1 MKRMLINATQ
11 EEELRVAMVDG
22 QKLYDL
28 DIEIKSKEQKKNNIY
43 KGKISRIEPSLD
55 AIFVDFGSERN
66 GFLPVREVSREY
78 YLSEPI
84 PGEKRDINKLLEE
97 GQEIVVQVTKEER
110 GSKGAALTTYISLA
124 GRFIVLMPNK
134 AKAGGISRKIMGQDR
149 EQILDSLSNLGV
161 PKEAGLIIRTAGVG
175 RSDIELEWDLKHLLS
190 IWNSIKKIAVN
201 TEAPA
206 LIFKENNLIVRA
218 MRDHLNDEISEILID
233 DENTFK
239 DAKKYLKQVTPNN
252 LKKLSYFKETTP
264 LFTRFQIEHQIES
277 AYSNKVTLPSG
288 GSVVIDYTEALVAID
303 INSGKSTKQ
312 SDIESTALTTNLE
325 AVDEVARQ
333 CRLRDLGG
341 LIVIDFIDMRQY
353 RNQKQVE
360 NALKNAIKLDRA
372 KISLGHISKFGLLE
386 MSRQRLRPS
395 LGDSAHRICADCSGM
410 GRIRSTESLALAVLR
425 LVEEEA
431 RKENTTSVIADIPP
445 DAATY
450 LLNEK
455 RQWIKD
461 IEQRESVNVI
471 LIADSELSSVN
482 FSIKRLRKDE
492 ANLTEYKKASY
503 KLAKTIKQDDAS
515 LSPTSHTSQANNK
528 SRNSNPKPLTAWDI
542 DDVQTPNLIDRFMF
556 WLENKQNN
564 KVKTSQSK
572 NKVRSKTRKSIH
584 GANKNKRKKST
595 NKRKTAKKPS
605 VKQDFPKKK
614 TAKNAPQKEAVKKG
628 PQKKAVKKGPQKKAV
643 KKGPQKKAVKK
654 GPQKE
659 AVKKGPQKEAVK
671 KGPQKEAVKKGP
683 QKEAVKKG
691 PQKEAVKKGPQK
703 DTLQKEARKKN
714 QQTKSSKDPNTSQEI
729 KNHQRKEKNQ
739 TIDGSVVDQANDK
752 LLPWEDIL
760 PPKTKS

>member
-28 DIEIKSKEQKKNNIY
+28 DIEIKSREQKKNNIY

-55 AIFVDFGSERN
+55 AIFVDFGSARN
-66 GFLPVREVSREY
+66 GFLPFREISREY

-84 PGEKRDINKLLEE
+84 PGEKLDIKKLLEE
-97 GQEIVVQVTKEER
+97 GQEIVVQVSKEER
-110 GSKGAALTTYISLA
+110 GSKGAALTTFISLA

-149 EQILDSLSNLGV
+149 KQILDSLSNLGV

-175 RSDIELEWDLKHLLS
+175 RSDIELEWDLKHLLG
-190 IWNSIKKIAVN
+190 IWNSIKKMAVN
-201 TEAPA
+201 VEAPA
-206 LIFKENNLIVRA
+206 LIFKEDNLIVRA
-218 MRDHLNDEISEILID
+218 MRDHLNDEISEIIVD

-264 LFTRFQIEHQIES
+264 LFTKFQIEHQIES

-288 GSVVIDYTEALVAID
+288 GSVVIDYTEALVSID

-312 SDIESTALTTNLE
+312 SGIESTALKTNLE
-325 AVDEVARQ
+325 AVDEITRQ

-360 NALKNAIKLDRA
+360 NALKNAIKSDRA

-395 LGDSAHRICADCSGM
+395 LGDSAYRICGNCSGM

-431 RKENTTSVIADIPP
+431 RKENTASVIADIPS

-461 IEQRESVNVI
+461 IEQRESVHVI

-492 ANLTEYKKASY
+492 ANLAEYKQASY
-503 KLAKTIKQDDAS
+503 KLAKTIKQDNTS
-515 LSPTSHTSQANNK
+515 LNPVSQAMGK
-528 SRNSNPKPLTAWDI
+528 SRNLNPKPITAWNI
-542 DDVQTPNLIDRFMF
+542 DDLQTPNLIDRFMF

-564 KVKTSQSK
+564 KGKANQGK
-572 NKVRSKTRKSIH
+572 KKPRSKTRKSTT
-584 GANKNKRKKST
+584 GVGGNKRKKSA
-595 NKRKTAKKPS
+595 NKRTTPKKRSVKQESPQKKTAKKG
-605 VKQDFPKKK
+605 PKKK
-614 TAKNAPQKEAVKKG
+614 SEKT
-628 PQKKAVKKGPQKKAV
+628 
-643 KKGPQKKAVKK
+643 
-654 GPQKE
+654 
-659 AVKKGPQKEAVK
+659 
-671 KGPQKEAVKKGP
+671 
-683 QKEAVKKG
+683 
-691 PQKEAVKKGPQK
+691 
-703 DTLQKEARKKN
+703 R
-714 QQTKSSKDPNTSQEI
+714 SSKGKSPNTTQRIKDQES
-729 KNHQRKEKNQ
+729 KEKSMAVNE
-739 TIDGSVVDQANDK
+739 SVVDQTNDK

>member
-22 QKLYDL
+22 QRLYDL
-28 DIEIKSKEQKKNNIY
+28 DIEIKSREQKKNNIY
-43 KGKISRIEPSLD
+43 KGKIKRIEPSLD

-66 GFLPVREVSREY
+66 GFLPLREVSKEY
-78 YLSEPI
+78 YLSDPI
-84 PGEKRDINKLLEE
+84 PGEKRDIKKLLEE

-110 GSKGAALTTYISLA
+110 GSKGAALTTFISLA

-149 EQILDSLSNLGV
+149 EQILESLRNLGI

-175 RSDIELEWDLKHLLS
+175 RSGIELEWDLKHLIS

-218 MRDHLNDEISEILID
+218 MRDHLNDEISEIIVD
-233 DENTFK
+233 DENTYK

-277 AYSNKVTLPSG
+277 AYSSKVTLPSG
-288 GSVVIDYTEALVAID
+288 GSIVIDYTEALVAID
-303 INSGKSTKQ
+303 INSGRSTKQ

-325 AVDEVARQ
+325 AVNEITRQ

-353 RNQKQVE
+353 RNQKQIE

-372 KISLGHISKFGLLE
+372 KISIGHISKFGLLE

-395 LGDSAHRICADCSGM
+395 IGDSAYRICTDCSGM

-515 LSPTSHTSQANNK
+515 LNPTRQVKSQ
-528 SRNSNPKPLTAWDI
+528 SSNSNPKPLTAWDF

-556 WLENKQNN
+556 WLESKQNN
-564 KVKTSQSK
+564 KAKNSQSK
-572 NKVRSKTRKSIH
+572 KKTKSKVEKSRD
-584 GANKNKRKKST
+584 GNSKKSKKSA
-595 NKRKTAKKPS
+595 NKRKTPKKPS
-605 VKQDFPKKK
+605 MKQESTQKK
-614 TAKNAPQKEAVKKG
+614 TTKKEPQKEAAKRGPKKE
-628 PQKKAVKKGPQKKAV
+628 AA
-643 KKGPQKKAVKK
+643 KK

-659 AVKKGPQKEAVK
+659 AAKKGPKKEAAKKGPQKEAAK
-671 KGPQKEAVKKGP
+671 KGQKVKS
-683 QKEAVKKG
+683 QQSE
-691 PQKEAVKKGPQK
+691 
-703 DTLQKEARKKN
+703 TLKN
-714 QQTKSSKDPNTSQEI
+714 PNSSKEI
-729 KNHQRKEKNQ
+729 KNQKKKEKNK
-739 TIDGSVVDQANDK
+739 VVDKPVLDQTNEK

-760 PPKTKS
+760 PPKSKS

>member
-28 DIEIKSKEQKKNNIY
+28 DIEIKSREQKKNNIY
-43 KGKISRIEPSLD
+43 KAKISRIEPSLD
-55 AIFVDFGSERN
+55 AIFVDFGSARN
-66 GFLPVREVSREY
+66 GFLPFREVSREY

-84 PGEKRDINKLLEE
+84 PGEKLDIKKLLEE
-97 GQEIVVQVTKEER
+97 GQEIVVQVSKEER
-110 GSKGAALTTYISLA
+110 GTKGAALTTFISLA

-134 AKAGGISRKIMGQDR
+134 AKAGGVSRKIMGQDR

-161 PKEAGLIIRTAGVG
+161 PKEAGLIIRTAGLG
-175 RSDIELEWDLKHLLS
+175 RSDIELEWDLKHLLG
-190 IWNSIKKIAVN
+190 IWNSIKKMAVN
-201 TEAPA
+201 VEAPA
-206 LIFKENNLIVRA
+206 LIFKEDNLIVRA
-218 MRDHLNDEISEILID
+218 MRDHLNDEISEIIVD

-252 LKKLSYFKETTP
+252 LKKLLYYKETTP
-264 LFTRFQIEHQIES
+264 LFTKFQIEHQIES
-277 AYSNKVTLPSG
+277 AYSNKVILPSG
-288 GSVVIDYTEALVAID
+288 GSVVIDYTEALVSID

-312 SDIESTALTTNLE
+312 SGIESTALKTNLE
-325 AVDEVARQ
+325 AVDEITRQ

-341 LIVIDFIDMRQY
+341 LLVIDFIDMRQH

-360 NALKNAIKLDRA
+360 NALKNAVKSDRA

-395 LGDSAHRICADCSGM
+395 LGDSAYRICENCSGM

-431 RKENTTSVIADIPP
+431 RKENTASVIADIPS

-461 IEQRESVNVI
+461 IEQRESVHII
-471 LIADSELSSVN
+471 LIADPELSSVN

-492 ANLTEYKKASY
+492 ANLAEYKQASY
-503 KLAKTIKQDDAS
+503 KLAKTIKQDNAS
-515 LSPTSHTSQANNK
+515 LNPISQAMDK
-528 SRNSNPKPLTAWDI
+528 SRNLNPKPVTAWDI

-564 KVKTSQSK
+564 KVKANQGK
-572 NKVRSKTRKSIH
+572 NKPRSKTRKSTT
-584 GANKNKRKKST
+584 GVGGNKRKKST
-595 NKRKTAKKPS
+595 NKRTTPKRRSVKQESPQKKTAKKGPKQEAAKQGPKQEAAKQGPKREAAKQGP
-605 VKQDFPKKK
+605 KQDAAKQGPKQDAAKKGPKKK
-614 TAKNAPQKEAVKKG
+614 SEKT
-628 PQKKAVKKGPQKKAV
+628 
-643 KKGPQKKAVKK
+643 
-654 GPQKE
+654 
-659 AVKKGPQKEAVK
+659 
-671 KGPQKEAVKKGP
+671 
-683 QKEAVKKG
+683 
-691 PQKEAVKKGPQK
+691 
-703 DTLQKEARKKN
+703 R
-714 QQTKSSKDPNTSQEI
+714 SSKGKSPNTTQRIKDQES
-729 KNHQRKEKNQ
+729 KEKSMAVNESVLDQ
-739 TIDGSVVDQANDK
+739 TNDK

>member
-22 QKLYDL
+22 QRLYDL
-28 DIEIKSKEQKKNNIY
+28 DIEIKSREQKKNNIY

-66 GFLPVREVSREY
+66 GFLPFREISREY

-84 PGEKRDINKLLEE
+84 PGEKRDIKKLLEE

-110 GSKGAALTTYISLA
+110 GSKGAALTTFISLA

-134 AKAGGISRKIMGQDR
+134 AKAGGISRKIMGQER
-149 EQILDSLSNLGV
+149 KQILDSLSNLGV

-175 RSDIELEWDLKHLLS
+175 RSEIELEWDLKHLLS

-218 MRDHLNDEISEILID
+218 MRDHLNDEISEIIID
-233 DENTFK
+233 DENTYK

-277 AYSNKVTLPSG
+277 AYSNKVILPSG

-325 AVDEVARQ
+325 SVEEITRQ

-386 MSRQRLRPS
+386 MSRQRLAPPVQQ
-395 LGDSAHRICADCSGM
+395 GAFVECASCAGT
-410 GRIRSTESLALAVLR
+410 GIIRSLNYVVMHVLR
-425 LVEEEA
+425 KIKEHLASGRVKELTVEVSPDVTEYMLNHKSAFLLGLQEKLQFKLEFLSKPGVTWTDFKYLVTNKTSEELKGLDSITNNALIE
-431 RKENTTSVIADIPP
+431 TTKP
-445 DAATY
+445 
-450 LLNEK
+450 
-455 RQWIKD
+455 
-461 IEQRESVNVI
+461 
-471 LIADSELSSVN
+471 
-482 FSIKRLRKDE
+482 KDE
-492 ANLTEYKKASY
+492 QEQSRPQNRAN
-503 KLAKTIKQDDAS
+503 S
-515 LSPTSHTSQANNK
+515 LNK
-528 SRNSNPKPLTAWDI
+528 GRRSRPIQRKRYNRRNSNGQRFDRKRMPSKIGNSNEDGSDLVVRHDTSNVTPKETVPVSPSSPLTIAPKPDGGSE
-542 DDVQTPNLIDRFMF
+542 NLFERITGFF
-556 WLENKQNN
+556 G
-564 KVKTSQSK
+564 KTSKDGDSP
-572 NKVRSKTRKSIH
+572 SS
-584 GANKNKRKKST
+584 GADS
-595 NKRKTAKKPS
+595 
-605 VKQDFPKKK
+605 
-614 TAKNAPQKEAVKKG
+614 
-628 PQKKAVKKGPQKKAV
+628 
-643 KKGPQKKAVKK
+643 
-654 GPQKE
+654 
-659 AVKKGPQKEAVK
+659 
-671 KGPQKEAVKKGP
+671 
-683 QKEAVKKG
+683 
-691 PQKEAVKKGPQK
+691 
-703 DTLQKEARKKN
+703 
-714 QQTKSSKDPNTSQEI
+714 
-729 KNHQRKEKNQ
+729 
-739 TIDGSVVDQANDK
+739 
-752 LLPWEDIL
+752 
-760 PPKTKS
+760 

>member
-22 QKLYDL
+22 QRLYDL
-28 DIEIKSKEQKKNNIY
+28 DIEIKSREQKKNNIY
-43 KGKISRIEPSLD
+43 KGKISRIEPSLE

-66 GFLPVREVSREY
+66 GFLPLREISREY

-84 PGEKRDINKLLEE
+84 PGEKKDIKKLLEE

-110 GSKGAALTTYISLA
+110 GSKGAALTTFISLA

-134 AKAGGISRKIMGQDR
+134 ASAGGISRKIMGQDR
-149 EQILDSLSNLGV
+149 EQILDSLSNIGI
-161 PKEAGLIIRTAGVG
+161 PKDAGLIIRTAGVG

-190 IWNSIKKIAVN
+190 IWNSIKKFAIN

-218 MRDHLNDEISEILID
+218 MRDHLSDEISEIIVD
-233 DENTFK
+233 DENTYK

-252 LKKLSYFKETTP
+252 LKKLSHFKETTP

-325 AVDEVARQ
+325 AVDEITRQ

-353 RNQKQVE
+353 KNQKQIE
-360 NALKNAIKLDRA
+360 NALKDAIKLDRA
-372 KISLGHISKFGLLE
+372 KISLGRISKFGLLE

-395 LGDSAHRICADCSGM
+395 LGDSAYRICVDCSGM

-461 IEQRESVNVI
+461 IEQRESVSII

-492 ANLTEYKKASY
+492 ANLSEYKKASY
-503 KLAKTIKQDDAS
+503 KLAKTIKQNNISSNTAS
-515 LSPTSHTSQANNK
+515 QTIDQSNK
-528 SRNSNPKPLTAWDI
+528 LNPKPLSAWDI
-542 DDVQTPNLIDRFMF
+542 DDVQTPNLVDRFMF
-556 WLENKQNN
+556 WLGNKQNN
-564 KVKTSQSK
+564 KIKTNQKKSK
-572 NKVRSKTRKSIH
+572 TNPRTRKSRNAA
-584 GANKNKRKKST
+584 GENKRKKST
-595 NKRKTAKKPS
+595 NKRRKPPAKRKTTQKQSPKKGPGKETAKKGPG
-605 VKQDFPKKK
+605 KETAKKGPGKETAKKGPGKETAKKGPKKK
-614 TAKNAPQKEAVKKG
+614 SQKIKPIVDTGNIKEVKDHAKASEEKN
-628 PQKKAVKKGPQKKAV
+628 KAVDISGV
-643 KKGPQKKAVKK
+643 
-654 GPQKE
+654 
-659 AVKKGPQKEAVK
+659 
-671 KGPQKEAVKKGP
+671 
-683 QKEAVKKG
+683 
-691 PQKEAVKKGPQK
+691 
-703 DTLQKEARKKN
+703 
-714 QQTKSSKDPNTSQEI
+714 
-729 KNHQRKEKNQ
+729 EK
-739 TIDGSVVDQANDK
+739 TNDK
-752 LLPWEDIL
+752 LLPWEDIV
-760 PPKTKS
+760 PPKTKP